1 MSGLQQRLRVWRERL
16 GIGATTPADNR
27 THLDAAIAWLCRAQD
42 VAKKD
47 GVTDDGVAQTFLV
60 RSRRW
65 AASYPETTGYI
76 IPTFYRY
83 WHLTGRHDIRQRAVR
98 MADWE
103 VEIQHPSGGV
113 LAGALGDSPEPTVFN
128 TGQVL
133 FGWVRA
139 FEEEGTE
146 AYRQAAI
153 RAATWLC
160 DVQDEDGCWRRYGS
174 PFTKARVNLYNTR
187 SAWGLLRAHQITGD
201 PRFLDAARRNVDWA
215 LAQQLPNGWFP
226 HNCLYDDTQ
235 PYTHTIAYAQR
246 GVMEIGAFLDEPRYV
261 EAALRIGEAMLK
273 AQPESGR
280 MPGRFDRDWRP
291 TVRWSCLTGVA
302 QLAINWARL
311 YQITADDRFRQAT
324 RRANRFL
331 KTVQKLDGDPDERGA
346 IAGSH
351 PIDGKYHPWQYPNW
365 ATKFFADSLMIED
378 QVFAAAPAPA
388 AAAARDAAIPPAP

>member
-1 MSGLQQRLRVWRERL
+1 MTRIEQMARVWRERL
-16 GIGATTPADNR
+16 GIGATKPADNR
-27 THLDAAIAWLCRAQD
+27 THLDATIAWLCHAQD
-42 VAKKD
+42 VAKKE
-47 GVTDDGVAQTFLV
+47 GVRDDGVAQTFLV

-83 WHLTGRHDIRQRAVR
+83 WHLTRRDDIRARAVR

-103 VEIQHPSGGV
+103 CAVQHPSGGV

-139 FEEEGTE
+139 FEEEGDERYRE
-146 AYRQAAI
+146 AAVKAAN
-153 RAATWLC
+153 WLC
-160 DVQDEDGCWRRYGS
+160 DIQDEDGCWRRFAS

-187 SAWGLLRAHQITGD
+187 SAWGVLRAHQITGEQ
-201 PRFLDAARRNVDWA
+201 RFLDAARRNVDWA
-215 LAQQLPNGWFP
+215 LQQQLPNGWFAN
-226 HNCLYDDTQ
+226 NCLYDDTQ

-246 GVMEIGAFLDEPRYV
+246 GVMEIGDYLKDERYL
-261 EAALRIGEAMLK
+261 ASAIQIGDAMIA
-273 AQPESGR
+273 AQPPSGR

-311 YQITADDRFRQAT
+311 HQITGEDKYRQAA
-324 RRANRFL
+324 RRGNGFL
-331 KTVQKLDGDPDERGA
+331 KTTHKLAGDPDERGG
-346 IAGSH
+346 IKGSH
-351 PIDGKYHPWQYPNW
+351 PIDGAYHPWQYPNW
-365 ATKFFADSLMIED
+365 AAKFFADALMLED
-378 QVFAAAPAPA
+378 QVF
-388 AAAARDAAIPPAP
+388 R